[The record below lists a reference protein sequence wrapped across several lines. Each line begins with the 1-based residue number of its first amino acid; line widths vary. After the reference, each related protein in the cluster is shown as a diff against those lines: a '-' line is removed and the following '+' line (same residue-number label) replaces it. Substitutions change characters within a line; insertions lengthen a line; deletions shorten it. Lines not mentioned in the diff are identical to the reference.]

1 MIITT
6 ICLKMTYACLTCV
19 LIFVLLVL
27 LECPAIL
34 VSAGQAG
41 QKSGQTGHLVTL
53 IMGPKDVFIFLC
65 AIFDISFNLIFIII
79 FLMILN
85 VASI

>member
-1 MIITT
+1 
-6 ICLKMTYACLTCV
+6 MTYACLTCV

-53 IMGPKDVFIFLC
+53 FRGVESQPPAYCIQLFSPIEYSYFVK
-65 AIFDISFNLIFIII
+65 
-79 FLMILN
+79 
-85 VASI
+85 

>member
-1 MIITT
+1 
-6 ICLKMTYACLTCV
+6 MTYACLTCV

-53 IMGPKDVFIFLC
+53 FGTYPDKLYG
-65 AIFDISFNLIFIII
+65 NLEPSPACF
-79 FLMILN
+79 
-85 VASI
+85 

>member
-53 IMGPKDVFIFLC
+53 IQTPPPTYLR
-65 AIFDISFNLIFIII
+65 
-79 FLMILN
+79 
-85 VASI
+85 

>member
-1 MIITT
+1 
-6 ICLKMTYACLTCV
+6 MTYACLTCV

-53 IMGPKDVFIFLC
+53 PRRG
-65 AIFDISFNLIFIII
+65 AY
-79 FLMILN
+79 
-85 VASI
+85 VANRGIRGLAR